1 MCRASRPGSAHA
13 WSDMRAVLCWR
24 EDCGSA
30 LAQNGPKRPRAAC
43 RGCACTARA
52 VRAAGAVRGVYGV
65 HVYRAGCRRCARSHV
80 HFAARRGDARS
91 VQQPLWL
98 HGRSWLN
105 AARLREDDCVEVS
118 KREVHWGLALCC
130 QGKLFAQNPRPEL
143 QAHPSNQSAL
153 LGAVLGAS
161 GFSDVCFTLI
171 GALYLFIWTL
181 SSQYILLF

>member
-80 HFAARRGDARS
+80 HFSARRGDARS

-118 KREVHWGLALCC
+118 KREVHRGWHRAARGSSLHRTHAPSCRLTPAINQLCLEPC
-130 QGKLFAQNPRPEL
+130 WEP
-143 QAHPSNQSAL
+143 QA
-153 LGAVLGAS
+153 
-161 GFSDVCFTLI
+161 
-171 GALYLFIWTL
+171 
-181 SSQYILLF
+181 SQMSVSL